1 MLLFKSTYPHCGSSG
16 LLMFFTLVTARS
28 GDNSHNLILFYRI
41 MKTILQH
48 LKPHYKRLVIVMLM
62 HTLATLTEL
71 LMPYVMSDVVDMGIR
86 EANIRRVIFSSSLM
100 LILALLSLTSALASN
115 KINTKVTTDFS
126 ASLSKAT
133 FKKINSLSFEQY
145 SKIGSSGLLTRSTDD
160 ISNVEWAASQLVYTI
175 VTVPMMLIG
184 GTALALLA
192 DVTLSLIFLLC
203 IPIILI
209 FVVFIVKP
217 LRQMWDISD
226 KYVDVQ
232 NRIVRERLIGIR
244 VIRAFNNEDKEHS
257 RARFATEEMAKYM
270 IKANV
275 RSGYITPV
283 AMLLL
288 NLSTVAILLVGSAR
302 VESGAITEAGDI
314 IAVMQYVTLIAN
326 AVINLSW
333 TIAWIPHLRVSVS
346 RISEVFDMPVCDD
359 GSDNFTDPRFPLTEG
374 AKVEMRDVSFAY
386 PDSPT
391 DTLTDINFYA
401 DSGETVALIGGTG
414 SGKSTLVK
422 VLLAMYPYKSG
433 DITVNGV
440 NYNELSKGEIRL
452 AYSVSLQKAMIFEGT
467 VRDNITMGRSDATD
481 EEIRR
486 TLSDVELDGFISS
499 LEEGLD
505 YLLVGLGQNVSGG
518 QKQRINMART
528 VIREA
533 PIYIFDD
540 SFSALDYLTERK
552 IQQKLFAR
560 LRGRTKILVT
570 QRVSTALAADRI
582 YVMDRGRVS
591 AVGTHRE
598 LIRSSDIYREICV
611 SQLGERALGGDV
623 SEE

>member
-1 MLLFKSTYPHCGSSG
+1 
-16 LLMFFTLVTARS
+16 
-28 GDNSHNLILFYRI
+28 
-41 MKTILQH
+41 
-48 LKPHYKRLVIVMLM
+48 MLM
-62 HTLATLTEL
+62 HTLATVTEL
-71 LMPYVMSDVVDMGIR
+71 LMPYVMSEIVDNGI
-86 EANIRRVIFSSSLM
+86 AASDIKRVALSSLVM
-100 LILALLSLTSALASN
+100 LALAVMSLVSALVSN
-115 KINTKVTTDFS
+115 KINTRVTTSFS
-126 ASLSKAT
+126 SSLCKAT

-160 ISNVEWAASQLVYTI
+160 IFNVEGAASQLVYTI

-192 DVTLSLIFLLC
+192 DATLSLIFLLC
-203 IPIILI
+203 IPIILA
-209 FVVFIVKP
+209 FVIFIVRP
-217 LRQMWDISD
+217 LREMWDISD
-226 KYVDVQ
+226 RYIDVQ

-257 RARFATEEMAKYM
+257 RARHATEEMAKYM

-288 NLSTVAILLVGSAR
+288 NLSTVAILLVGMSK

-359 GSDNFTDPRFPLTEG
+359 GPDDHTEPRFPLTEG
-374 AKVEMRDVSFAY
+374 VRVEMKGVSFAY
-386 PDSPT
+386 PDSQA
-391 DTLTDINFYA
+391 DALSDISLYA
-401 DSGETVALIGGTG
+401 DKGETIAVIGGTG

-422 VLLAMYPYKSG
+422 VLLAMYPHKDG
-433 DITVNGV
+433 DIYINNV
-440 NYNELSKGEIRL
+440 NYNSLTKGEIRL
-452 AYSVSLQKAMIFEGT
+452 AYSASLQKAMIFEGT
-467 VRDNITMGRSDATD
+467 VRDNITMGRADATD
-481 EEIRR
+481 EEIASAV
-486 TLSDVELDGFISS
+486 SDVELADFVASKD
-499 LEEGLD
+499 EGLD
-505 YLLVGLGQNVSGG
+505 FLLVGLGQNVSGG
-518 QKQRINMART
+518 QKQRINMARA

-533 PIYIFDD
+533 PVYIFDD

-552 IQQKLFAR
+552 IQQKLFRR

-570 QRVSTALAADRI
+570 QRVSTALTADRI
-582 YVMDRGRVS
+582 YVMDRGRIS
-591 AVGTHRE
+591 ASGTHKE
-598 LIRSSDIYREICV
+598 LLSSSDIYREICV
-611 SQLGERALGGDV
+611 SQLGKRAVGGDGL
-623 SEE
+623 EE

>member
-1 MLLFKSTYPHCGSSG
+1 
-16 LLMFFTLVTARS
+16 
-28 GDNSHNLILFYRI
+28 
-41 MKTILQH
+41 MKTILEH
-48 LKPHYKRLVIVMLM
+48 LKPHYKSLGVVMIM

-71 LMPYVMSDVVDMGIR
+71 LMPYVMSDVVDKGI
-86 EANIRRVIFSSSLM
+86 ANSDIRRVVLSSLIM
-100 LILALLSLTSALASN
+100 LALAIVSLISALVSN
-115 KINTKVTTDFS
+115 KINTRVTTSFS
-126 ASLSKAT
+126 SSLCRST
-133 FKKINSLSFEQY
+133 FKRINSLSFEQY

-160 ISNVEWAASQLVYTI
+160 IFNVEGAASQLVYTI

-184 GTALALLA
+184 GTVLALLA

-203 IPIILI
+203 IPLILT
-209 FVVFIVKP
+209 FVIFIVRP
-217 LRQMWDISD
+217 LREMWDISD
-226 KYVDVQ
+226 KYIDVQ

-244 VIRAFNNEDKEHS
+244 VIRAFNNEEREHA
-257 RARFATEEMAKYM
+257 RAKHATEEMAKYM

-288 NLSTVAILLVGSAR
+288 NLSTVAILLVGTAK

-359 GSDNFTDPRFPLTEG
+359 GPDDHTEPRFPLFEG
-374 AKVEMRDVSFAY
+374 ARVEMKNVSFAY
-386 PDSPT
+386 PDSQT
-391 DTLTDINFYA
+391 DALSDVSFYA
-401 DSGETVALIGGTG
+401 DKGETVAIIGGTG

-422 VLLAMYPYKSG
+422 VLLAMYPHK
-433 DITVNGV
+433 NGEISINNV
-440 NYNELSKGEIRL
+440 NYSSLSKGEIRL
-452 AYSVSLQKAMIFEGT
+452 AYSVSLQRAMIFEGT
-467 VRDNITMGRSDATD
+467 IRDNITMGRRDAD
-481 EEIRR
+481 DSEIARAV
-486 TLSDVELDGFISS
+486 SDVELREFVASKD
-499 LEEGLD
+499 EGLD
-505 YLLVGLGQNVSGG
+505 FLLVGLGQNVSGG

-552 IQQKLFAR
+552 IQQKLFER
-560 LRGRTKILVT
+560 LKGRTKILVT

-582 YVMDRGRVS
+582 YVMDRGRIS
-591 AVGTHRE
+591 AVGTHDE
-598 LIRSSDIYREICV
+598 LLLSSDIYREICV
-611 SQLGERALGGDV
+611 SQLGKRTLGGDTL
-623 SEE
+623 EA

>member
-1 MLLFKSTYPHCGSSG
+1 
-16 LLMFFTLVTARS
+16 
-28 GDNSHNLILFYRI
+28 
-41 MKTILQH
+41 MKTILEH
-48 LKPHYKRLVIVMLM
+48 LKPHYKSLFVVMLM
-62 HTLATLTEL
+62 HTLATITEL
-71 LMPYVMSDVVDMGIR
+71 LMPYVMSDVVDRGIA
-86 EANIRRVIFSSSLM
+86 ESNVGRVAISSLIM
-100 LILALLSLTSALASN
+100 LALAVLSLVSALVSN
-115 KINTKVTTDFS
+115 KINTRVTTSFS
-126 ASLSKAT
+126 SSLSRST

-160 ISNVEWAASQLVYTI
+160 IFNVEGAASQLVYTI

-192 DVTLSLIFLLC
+192 DVTLSLIFLMC
-203 IPIILI
+203 IPIILA
-209 FVVFIVKP
+209 FVIFIVKP
-217 LRQMWDISD
+217 LREMWDVSD
-226 KYVDVQ
+226 KYIDVQ

-257 RARFATEEMAKYM
+257 RAKHATEEMAKYM

-288 NLSTVAILLVGSAR
+288 NLSTVAILLVGTSK
-302 VESGAITEAGDI
+302 VQSGAITEAGDI

-359 GSDNFTDPRFPLTEG
+359 GADDHTEPRFPLCEG
-374 AKVEMRDVSFAY
+374 ARVEMQDVSFSY
-386 PDSPT
+386 PDAQTEALSS
-391 DTLTDINFYA
+391 INFYA
-401 DSGETVALIGGTG
+401 DKGETVAVIGGTG

-422 VLLAMYPYKSG
+422 VLLAMYPYKDG
-433 DITVNGV
+433 NILINNV
-440 NYNELSKGEIRL
+440 NYNSLSKGEIRL

-467 VRDNITMGRSDATD
+467 VRDNITMGRADATD
-481 EEIRR
+481 TEIA
-486 TLSDVELDGFISS
+486 TAISDVELEDFVLSK
-499 LEEGLD
+499 EEGLD
-505 YLLVGLGQNVSGG
+505 FLLVGLGQNVSGG

-582 YVMDRGRVS
+582 YVMDRGRIS
-591 AVGTHRE
+591 AVGTHDE
-598 LIRSSDIYREICV
+598 LLRSSDIYREICV
-611 SQLGERALGGDV
+611 SQLGKRVLGGDTL
-623 SEE
+623 ET